1 MPVINVG
8 IQVEQ
13 EGEGGMEARETLD
26 GGVKGVEG
34 GGEGKVEE
42 LLGREPAGGEV
53 VVRLLWSFCAK
64 PGCSAVEGYG

>member
-13 EGEGGMEARETLD
+13 EREGGMEARETLD
-26 GGVKGVEG
+26 GGVKGVKG
-34 GGEGKVEE
+34 GGKGQMEE
-42 LLGREPAGGEV
+42 LLGQEPAGGEV
-53 VVRLLWSFCAK
+53 VVRLLTSFRAE